1 LPLWLAPQQVAV
13 LPVKAEQRAYAAR
26 VALQLSEAGLRA
38 ELDAR
43 DESLGNRI
51 ADAHTLAVPLMLVLG
66 AREQA
71 AEAVALREADG
82 QRGLPLSA
90 ALAELRQRCAA
101 PDFPAL
107 ARGR

>member
-1 LPLWLAPQQVAV
+1 
-13 LPVKAEQRAYAAR
+13 
-26 VALQLSEAGLRA
+26 LRA

-43 DESLGNRI
+43 DDSLGKRI
-51 ADAHTLAVPLMLVLG
+51 ADAHALAVPFMLVLG

-71 AEAVALREADG
+71 AQAVALREAG
-82 QRGLPLSA
+82 SQRSLSLST